1 LTLDGSE
8 ISLSGLQGNYV
19 LMEFWATW
27 CGPCIPEIP
36 YLKQLHES
44 YGDQNFKIVGV
55 SLDRDKDT
63 LREFIAE
70 REMNWPQIFEEDGW
84 EDEITR
90 AFNVAGIPRMY
101 LIGPEGTIIA
111 KDLRGEE
118 MVAEVRNLLARE

>member
-1 LTLDGSE
+1 MD
-8 ISLSGLQGNYV
+8 
-19 LMEFWATW
+19 
-27 CGPCIPEIP
+27 
-36 YLKQLHES
+36 
-44 YGDQNFKIVGV
+44 
-55 SLDRDKDT
+55 
-63 LREFIAE
+63 
-70 REMNWPQIFEEDGW
+70 WPQIFEEDGW